1 MGAAEIVVTVVTAV
15 ACLGMGVFLGS
26 LPFKRDELTEW
37 HMKYQQLGGVL
48 ACGIVIVLM
57 LLGYDLASWLAI
69 AALAVGVA
77 VSRIPVVRRG
87 LLARFPELHPAERQS
102 PLRKAR
108 QRSAGHRL
116 VDERS
121 TKVKSDVY
129 TRFAPSYP

>member
-48 ACGIVIVLM
+48 GEAC
-57 LLGYDLASWLAI
+57 WR
-69 AALAVGVA
+69 
-77 VSRIPVVRRG
+77 VSPSCIRPNGSRRC
-87 LLARFPELHPAERQS
+87 AR
-102 PLRKAR
+102 AR

>member
-77 VSRIPVVRRG
+77 VVRRG

-102 PLRKAR
+102 PLRKGTSKKR
-108 QRSAGHRL
+108 RS
-116 VDERS
+116 
-121 TKVKSDVY
+121 
-129 TRFAPSYP
+129 

>member
-57 LLGYDLASWLAI
+57 LLGGESHSGGSARLAGAFPR
-69 AALAVGVA
+69 AASGRTAVA
-77 VSRIPVVRRG
+77 VAQGHVKEAPVIDW
-87 LLARFPELHPAERQS
+87 LT
-102 PLRKAR
+102 
-108 QRSAGHRL
+108 SAPPR
-116 VDERS
+116 
-121 TKVKSDVY
+121 
-129 TRFAPSYP
+129 

>member
-77 VSRIPVVRRG
+77 ESHSGGSARLAGAFPRAASGRTAVAVAQGHVKEAPVIDW
-87 LLARFPELHPAERQS
+87 LT
-102 PLRKAR
+102 
-108 QRSAGHRL
+108 SAPPR
-116 VDERS
+116 
-121 TKVKSDVY
+121 
-129 TRFAPSYP
+129 

>member
-77 VSRIPVVRRG
+77 VSRIPVVRRAASG
-87 LLARFPELHPAERQS
+87 RTAVAVAQGHVKEAPVIDWLT
-102 PLRKAR
+102 
-108 QRSAGHRL
+108 SAPPR
-116 VDERS
+116 
-121 TKVKSDVY
+121 
-129 TRFAPSYP
+129 

>member
-87 LLARFPELHPAERQS
+87 LLARFPELHPGRTAVAVAQGHVKEA
-102 PLRKAR
+102 PVIDWLT
-108 QRSAGHRL
+108 SAPPR
-116 VDERS
+116 
-121 TKVKSDVY
+121 
-129 TRFAPSYP
+129 

>member
-77 VSRIPVVRRG
+77 VSRRG

-102 PLRKAR
+102 PLRKGTSKKR
-108 QRSAGHRL
+108 RS
-116 VDERS
+116 
-121 TKVKSDVY
+121 
-129 TRFAPSYP
+129 